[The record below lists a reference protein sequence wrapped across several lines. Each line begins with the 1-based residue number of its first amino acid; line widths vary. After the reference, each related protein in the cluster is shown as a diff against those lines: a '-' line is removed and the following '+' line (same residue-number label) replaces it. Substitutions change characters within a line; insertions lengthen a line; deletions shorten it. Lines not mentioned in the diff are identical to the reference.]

1 MHMHTICKCKKLP
14 CNPRKE
20 GKVVL
25 AHGLGV
31 QSMMVGKEG
40 QQKHEVIGHTE
51 SAVKRQGEK
60 KANISSLSPFYPV

>member
-1 MHMHTICKCKKLP
+1 MQP
-14 CNPRKE
+14 KE
-20 GKVVL
+20 GRK
-25 AHGLGV
+25 GLGV

-40 QQKHEVIGHTE
+40 QQKPEVTGHTE